1 MFPVAGR
8 RVTMKARTWMMQYGV
23 AMMLSCAFALILGQ
37 VPLFRETAVGKLT
50 ASDLVQFLGYS
61 CAMALAWIGARQLAA
76 DPPEEWKWLSPYRAL
91 VLPVTTLVTVILAY
105 GVLLLVGGPFL
116 TKSAKGMY
124 NWMFIVGIVAAVA
137 WLIVTW
143 VRTCAPLVAATDSR
157 RLKKAA

>member
-1 MFPVAGR
+1 
-8 RVTMKARTWMMQYGV
+8 MKARTWMMQYGV

-37 VPLFRETAVGKLT
+37 VPLFRETAVGKLA

-61 CAMALAWIGARQLAA
+61 CTIALAWLGARQLAA
-76 DPPEEWKWLSPYRAL
+76 DPPEDWKWLLPYRAL
-91 VLPVTTLVTVILAY
+91 ILPVTTLATVILAY

-116 TKSAKGMY
+116 NKSSKGIY
-124 NWMFIVGIVAAVA
+124 NWIFIAGIVAAVA

-143 VRTCAPLVAATDSR
+143 VRTCAPLVAATAPR

>member
-1 MFPVAGR
+1 
-8 RVTMKARTWMMQYGV
+8 MKARTWMMQYGV

-76 DPPEEWKWLSPYRAL
+76 DLPEDLKWLSPYRAL
-91 VLPVTTLVTVILAY
+91 ILPVTTLVAVILAY

-137 WLIVTW
+137 WLIMTW
-143 VRTCAPLVAATDSR
+143 VTTCAPLVAATDSQ